1 MGGELKT
8 TTDGAKAADRWARWT
23 ANLRSRKYSG
33 HQLLESPRFVQRLEL
48 LATHMQQPLPS
59 VQARARVAAETL
71 STVLNPAFGALSD
84 KVFAPL
90 FTRAW
95 TVDADMDALARLKQ
109 ANRTTPLVFLPTHR
123 SYADPFIMAQV
134 LRDAGMPRNHA
145 LGGENLGFFPFG
157 TIIRRTGGV
166 MIRRSFQDDQVY
178 KFVVR
183 EYLHFLTA
191 QGINLEWYMEGG
203 RSRTG
208 KLRPP
213 KYGLLRYL
221 VDSFDPV
228 RDLLLVPVSITYDQL
243 HEVGMMAA
251 EEAGAAKGKEGL
263 DWMRE
268 YIRRQRQWIGRVYV
282 RFGEPLSLR
291 EALGKTESDTESDT
305 DTNADADAVAPA
317 GAKRWTVEKI
327 AFAVFQ
333 RINQATP
340 VTAPALTTLA
350 LLGVRD
356 RALTMAEVRG
366 VLEPLLDYAAQR
378 GLPSANLEFLRDDAG
393 VSSVLADLVKS
404 GVVRT
409 YVHGREPVYNI
420 HMGQHAV
427 AAFYRNSAIHW
438 FINRALLEL
447 SLLSVV
453 DDPNID
459 PLPEAWNQTFAI
471 RDLLKFD
478 FFFSDRSAFR
488 HEIATEALLIDPQYA
503 RHMDTPAARMQIL
516 EQTPF
521 LIAHRILPAF
531 VEAYF
536 VVADRLAAQ
545 PVDQAVNRTQLVEE
559 CSRVGRQYLL
569 QQRVRNPESVSREL
583 FGNAVQL
590 AHNRG
595 LLEPGE
601 QIAERRNTFVVE
613 ISNAMRALATI
624 DNIDH
629 RRSIT
634 RTP

>member
-1 MGGELKT
+1 ME
-8 TTDGAKAADRWARWT
+8 
-23 ANLRSRKYSG
+23 
-33 HQLLESPRFVQRLEL
+33 RLEL
-48 LATHMQQPLPS
+48 LATHIQQPLPS

-84 KVFAPL
+84 KLFAPL

-95 TVDADMDALARLKQ
+95 TVDADMAALARLKQ
-109 ANRTTPLVFLPTHR
+109 TNTTVPLVFLPTHR

-221 VDSFDPV
+221 VDSFDPL

-251 EEAGAAKGKEGL
+251 EEAGAAKGKEGM

-291 EALGKTESDTESDT
+291 EALAKTDT
-305 DTNADADAVAPA
+305 DAAAADADAHTGP
-317 GAKRWTVEKI
+317 KRWTVEKV

-356 RALTMAEVRG
+356 RALTMAQVRG

-393 VSSVLADLVKS
+393 VSSVLADLVKA
-404 GVVRT
+404 GVVRA
-409 YVHGREPVYNI
+409 YAQGKEPVYNI
-420 HMGQHAV
+420 HSGQHSV

-447 SLLSVV
+447 TLLSVV
-453 DDPNID
+453 DDPQLD
-459 PLPEAWNQTFAI
+459 PLPEAWSRTFAM

-488 HEIATEALLIDPQYA
+488 REIAAEALLIDPDYA
-503 RHMDTPAARMQIL
+503 NHMGTPAARMRIL
-516 EQTPF
+516 EKTPF
-521 LIAHRILPAF
+521 LIAHRVLPAF

-536 VVADRLAAQ
+536 VVADRLTAQ
-545 PVDQAVNRTQLVEE
+545 PVDQVVDRAQLIDE
-559 CSRVGRQYLL
+559 CSRIGRQYLL
-569 QQRVRNPESVSREL
+569 QQRVRHPEAVSREL

-595 LLEPGE
+595 LLVPGG
-601 QIAERRNTFVVE
+601 QLAERRRDFAFE
-613 ISNAMRALATI
+613 ISTAMRALATI
-624 DNIDH
+624 DDIDH
-629 RRSIT
+629 SRST
-634 RTP
+634 TGTS